1 MIALNM
7 NGKIKTDMQLI
18 MNVCIIILSVVI
30 LDFQMFP
37 FFCSCKRD
45 AWCFVPGNGI
55 VIQSTSARRMSLDG
69 MHLNM
74 SLTSRCKVMTLV
86 NKLCATHMPLLTM
99 FVRGRSEQ
107 EMLLDK

>member
-37 FFCSCKRD
+37 FFVHAKET
-45 AWCFVPGNGI
+45 PGVSFPEMGLSFNRHL
-55 VIQSTSARRMSLDG
+55 QARMSLDG

-99 FVRGRSEQ
+99 FVGGRCEQ